1 MTHIELAE
9 NLDLGS
15 TISAY
20 DITSGVHTNAHEDT
34 FSVPQTNVRLVAIFG
49 AFEVLCTS
57 DNVTS
62 FLQAKIVT
70 LSNCHI
76 NQHY

>member
-1 MTHIELAE
+1 MRAGLLVLAV
-9 NLDLGS
+9 L
-15 TISAY
+15 T
-20 DITSGVHTNAHEDT
+20 V
-34 FSVPQTNVRLVAIFG
+34 LVAG
-49 AFEVLCTS
+49 AYSEPGPIEQGKLELGNQVRFYELLCTS

-62 FLQAKIVT
+62 FLHAKIVT